1 MVELLVEKQVARW
14 LVVVEAK
21 VVIAEKNKNNNGI

>member
-14 LVVVEAK
+14 LVVVEAE
-21 VVIAEKNKNNNGI
+21 VVIAEENKNNNGI

>member
-14 LVVVEAK
+14 LVAVEAE
-21 VVIAEKNKNNNGI
+21 VVVAEEKKNNNGI